1 MQGLT
6 HGPFLMQHG
15 ATPVPGTTGSCG
27 ATTSWT
33 FQVTE
38 RDIRRFLQAIGE
50 PPSASAAD
58 APAGP
63 SDARGMD
70 PPALEAPPLFYQ
82 VMAWQDV
89 GPEQLPPDGS
99 PAEIQ
104 GGPPHARSMGGAS
117 EFTVHRAARA
127 GETISVCS
135 KLLGVQSRQGR
146 HGPLHL
152 ITRQTTFVDATGTE
166 LAREVATYLRRPA

>member
-1 MQGLT
+1 MQL
-6 HGPFLMQHG
+6 G
-15 ATPVPGTTGSCG
+15 ATPVSGTTGSCS
-27 ATTSWT
+27 APTSWT
-33 FQVTE
+33 FEVTE

-50 PPSASAAD
+50 PAPAAASMQASPMAEASA
-58 APAGP
+58 
-63 SDARGMD
+63 
-70 PPALEAPPLFYQ
+70 LVAPPLFYQ

-117 EFTVHRAARA
+117 EFAVHRPARA

-135 KLLGVQSRQGR
+135 RLLGVQSRQGR

-152 ITRQTTFVDATGTE
+152 ITRQTTFTDAAGTE
-166 LAREVATYLRRPA
+166 LAREVATYLRRPV